1 MLAGILGIGVEAC
14 GGDTALL
21 EGEEV
26 NGAVHW
32 ALGQLLWAQLSITEA
47 TLEEAFLDCLMES
60 PLLIAICSVPGGAEA
75 LGLIGWGGAGI
86 NGAHVTQPCSTA
98 PLRT

>member
-1 MLAGILGIGVEAC
+1 MLAGTPGIGVEAC
-14 GGDTALL
+14 GGDTAPL

-47 TLEEAFLDCLMES
+47 ILEEALLDCLMES
-60 PLLIAICSVPGGAEA
+60 PLLIAICFVPGGASEAEA
-75 LGLIGWGGAGI
+75 LGLMGRGDR
-86 NGAHVTQPCSTA
+86 HQRCPCDPA
-98 PLRT
+98 V